1 MSTESDPRSPAPPP
15 DPNDPDAFTDE
26 ELRAAY
32 EAELARIRVDDV
44 LIQTVVS
51 LLNLGARRAGL
62 TGAADAEEPDFEQV
76 RLAIEGTRAL
86 LPLVEPTLGPDAKQV
101 RDALSQLQLAYARSG
116 AKAPAGA
123 PSAAPAGAA
132 KDVSKDDPKAPP
144 KPGDPDSAVS
154 SGRLWVPGR

>member
-1 MSTESDPRSPAPPP
+1 MSTDSDPRPSHPPP
-15 DPNDPDAFTDE
+15 DPNDPDAFSDE

-62 TGAADAEEPDFEQV
+62 TGAVEGEEPDFEQV

-86 LPLVEPTLGPDAKQV
+86 LPLVEPGLGPDAKQV

-116 AKAPAGA
+116 AKPPPAAAAAAAEGGGA
-123 PSAAPAGAA
+123 P
-132 KDVSKDDPKAPP
+132 KDGPKQPP